1 MEKNLIEK
9 VATENAAT
17 IMAERII
24 DLLTNNTQIMDYV
37 GSIGDIE
44 VTTDFENG
52 FVKVEIDSFVITYP
66 VYEQPYVEFETGFE
80 CRTEDLSNVCEM
92 LNYDEEVDNIFDSVM
107 EKYV

>member
-44 VTTDFENG
+44 VTTDFEYG
-52 FVKVEIDSFVITYP
+52 WVEVKTTFFTITYP
-66 VYEQPYVEFETGFE
+66 VYYEPFVEFKTGFE

-107 EKYV
+107 EN

>member
-1 MEKNLIEK
+1 MENLIEK

-37 GSIGDIE
+37 DSIGDIE
-44 VTTDFENG
+44 VITDFEYDWVE
-52 FVKVEIDSFVITYP
+52 VKTTFFTITYT
-66 VYEQPYVEFETGFE
+66 VGYESYVEFKTGFE
-80 CRTEDLSNVCEM
+80 CRAEDLSNVCEM
-92 LNYDEEVDNIFDSVM
+92 LKYDEEVDNIYDSVM

>member
-1 MEKNLIEK
+1 MKNFNEK

-37 GSIGDIE
+37 DSIGDIE
-44 VTTDFENG
+44 VRTDFEYG
-52 FVKVEIDSFVITYP
+52 WVDVKTGTFAITYL
-66 VYEQPYVEFETGFE
+66 VYYEPYVQFETGFE

-92 LNYDEEVDNIFDSVM
+92 LNYDEEVDNIYDSVM

>member
-1 MEKNLIEK
+1 MENLIEK

-17 IMAERII
+17 IMAERMI

-37 GSIGDIE
+37 DSIGDIE
-44 VTTDFENG
+44 VRTDFEYG
-52 FVKVEIDSFVITYP
+52 YVEVKTTFFTITYL
-66 VYEQPYVEFETGFE
+66 VYYEPYVQFETGFE

-92 LNYDEEVDNIFDSVM
+92 LNYDEEVDNIYDSVM